1 MSANTINL
9 ITNQFSVGN
18 KLQNLAFYTMLILM
32 LWIIVIQIKAKQNKA
47 AKHKTVKTSK

>member
-9 ITNQFSVGN
+9 IANQFSVGN
-18 KLQNLAFYTMLILM
+18 KLQNLSFYTMLILM
-32 LWIIVIQIKAKQNKA
+32 LWIIIIQIKAKQNKA